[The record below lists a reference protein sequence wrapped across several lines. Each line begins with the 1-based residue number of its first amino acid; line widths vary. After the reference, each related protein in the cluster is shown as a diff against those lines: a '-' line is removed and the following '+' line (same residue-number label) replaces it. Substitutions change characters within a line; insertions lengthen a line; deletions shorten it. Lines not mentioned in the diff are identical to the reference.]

1 MEQNQNYETYSLIWL
16 DQSVNNSS
24 ENIQA
29 QEQLRTLINH
39 LVTFENEHDCFHYI
53 RSIDKGDRVVL
64 IVSGHLGSVIV
75 PKLIGLR
82 QLASIYVYCKNKK
95 NNQLWANQFNKVKA
109 VVTRLDELIEL
120 IRNDK
125 TNEKDEHLPLSILHA
140 NNGDKQRS
148 TSDLNGD
155 FLHFQ
160 ILIDCLMK
168 MKYYD
173 NDKNELI
180 TLCKQQYKRNPNE
193 LKKIN
198 EFEKGYKS
206 EHALWWYTR
215 DSFLYKMLNK
225 ALRVQNIHLLYLFR
239 FLIRHIGKQLT
250 KNRCQTSI
258 RVYRAQLMTNNEIE
272 MMQNSLGEFISINS
286 FFSTSFNYDK
296 AREFF
301 LKTDNLNEY
310 KRVCFVIDADPTI
323 ENVNAFGDIS
333 RVSFYPGEREV
344 LFMIGSIFRLVK
356 IRYDEYGILIIK
368 MKLFSMNDQSLKEL
382 YQHMQKRGK
391 NGETNLLDFA
401 DALTD
406 MSKWDDAQRYYEKY
420 LDEVSSTKIDIDKCY
435 AGLGNVA
442 YERGDL
448 DSSLKWHYK
457 ALKIRNQTFKADS
470 QCIGESYNS
479 IANAYQK
486 KKAFPN
492 ALESYETALKIFRR
506 IFGNEHIYVATCM
519 NNMGNTYMGM
529 NMYQDALQYY
539 ENASVILKKNLPADH
554 VNIGSTYKN
563 IGNVLSSLGHYE
575 QALSYLNSSLEIY
588 KKSRPSLH
596 PSIGSVLRYIGLIY
610 QTIKDYRQALS
621 YFEKAAVIF
630 HHSYP
635 PTHPDVIE
643 IDKNLRQIASKLK

>member
-1 MEQNQNYETYSLIWL
+1 MFLCRTKRHTY
-16 DQSVNNSS
+16 
-24 ENIQA
+24 
-29 QEQLRTLINH
+29 
-39 LVTFENEHDCFHYI
+39 CF
-53 RSIDKGDRVVL
+53 
-64 IVSGHLGSVIV
+64 
-75 PKLIGLR
+75 
-82 QLASIYVYCKNKK
+82 
-95 NNQLWANQFNKVKA
+95 
-109 VVTRLDELIEL
+109 
-120 IRNDK
+120 
-125 TNEKDEHLPLSILHA
+125 
-140 NNGDKQRS
+140 
-148 TSDLNGD
+148 
-155 FLHFQ
+155 FL
-160 ILIDCLMK
+160 
-168 MKYYD
+168 
-173 NDKNELI
+173 
-180 TLCKQQYKRNPNE
+180 
-193 LKKIN
+193 
-198 EFEKGYKS
+198 
-206 EHALWWYTR
+206 
-215 DSFLYKMLNK
+215 
-225 ALRVQNIHLLYLFR
+225 QNIHLLYLFR

-356 IRYDEYGILIIK
+356 IRYDEHGILIIK

-457 ALKIRNQTFKADS
+457 ALKIRNQTCKADS

-529 NMYQDALQYY
+529 NMYEDALQYY
-539 ENASVILKKNLPADH
+539 ENASIILKKNLPADH

-621 YFEKAAVIF
+621 YFEKSAVIF